1 VRIARPPCYAPLVS
15 EPNPL
20 PDLFSYLDYRAFI
33 RDWFEARKAVDP
45 SLTHRS
51 FVQAA
56 GMRSP
61 SVLINVLAGARNLS
75 PESTESFAAALGLDD
90 DERGFFRALV
100 AFGQATTDEDRNEA
114 LAIVSAERRFRSARR
129 LEGEAFRFL
138 SHWYLPAVH
147 QLANRSDF
155 RADPVWIAASL
166 RPQIRVEEA
175 EQALDSLRTLGLLA
189 PAADGELTPVDESIV
204 TARELEHLAACNY
217 HREMTQ
223 RAYDAVA
230 SFGPSERHLLGVTI
244 AVPSG
249 LVPQLKAELNRFQ
262 ARILDLADAAEAP
275 ADRVFQ
281 VNLQLVPLSDVR
293 GEAS

>member
-1 VRIARPPCYAPLVS
+1 MAPRPWYEHVVRALPSA
-15 EPNPL
+15 
-20 PDLFSYLDYRAFI
+20 PDLFTYLDYRAFI

-45 SLTHRS
+45 ALTHRS

-61 SVLINVLAGARNLS
+61 SVLINVIDGKRNLS
-75 PESTESFAAALGLDD
+75 AESTEAFAAALGLDD
-90 DERGFFRALV
+90 DERSYFRALV
-100 AFGQATTDEDRNEA
+100 SFGQATTDEERNDA
-114 LAIVSAERRFRSARR
+114 LAVVSAERRFRSAHR

-155 RADPVWIAASL
+155 RADPTWIAAHL
-166 RPQIRVEEA
+166 RPRISEVEA
-175 EQALDSLRTLGLLA
+175 AQALETLRALGLLA
-189 PAADGELTPVDESIV
+189 PTADGELVPADKSIV

-223 RAYDAVA
+223 RAYDGVA
-230 SFGPSERHLLGVTI
+230 AFEPSERHLLGVTI
-244 AVPSG
+244 AVPNS
-249 LVPQLKAELNRFQ
+249 LVAQIKQELNRFQ
-262 ARILDLADAAEAP
+262 ARILDLADAADGP

-281 VNLQLVPLSDVR
+281 VNLQFVPLSDSR
-293 GEAS
+293 GEDA